1 MLKIAFLK
9 VIFIS
14 IFLFLSILNANENSI
29 KIVVSNEIF
38 ELKLYENI
46 TVEEF
51 KKLLPLTLNMKD
63 LHNNEKYTTLP
74 KTLTT
79 NKEYPRTI
87 KKGELMLFGSDTLVL
102 FYDSFSTSYS
112 YTKIGVIEDLKGLSK
127 ALGKSNITI
136 KFK

>member
-63 LHNNEKYTTLP
+63 LHNNEK
-74 KTLTT
+74 
-79 NKEYPRTI
+79 
-87 KKGELMLFGSDTLVL
+87 
-102 FYDSFSTSYS
+102 
-112 YTKIGVIEDLKGLSK
+112 
-127 ALGKSNITI
+127 
-136 KFK
+136 

>member
-38 ELKLYENI
+38 ELKLYENR

-63 LHNNEKYTTLP
+63 LHNNEKYANLP
-74 KTLTT
+74 KTITT
-79 NKEYPRTI
+79 NTEYPPTI
-87 KKGELMLFGSDTLVL
+87 KKGELMLFGNDTLVL

-112 YTKIGVIEDLKGLSK
+112 YTKIGVIEYLKGLSK

>member
-63 LHNNEKYTTLP
+63 LHNN
-74 KTLTT
+74 
-79 NKEYPRTI
+79 
-87 KKGELMLFGSDTLVL
+87 
-102 FYDSFSTSYS
+102 
-112 YTKIGVIEDLKGLSK
+112 
-127 ALGKSNITI
+127 
-136 KFK
+136 